1 MKLMRCPFCGG
12 GGESSGETPQN
23 ATAPPASK
31 TTESA
36 KTLPNVAVIEWRSE
50 ILPWAARRRETKRP
64 APGGRSR
71 GKEKDMDKWK
81 DVSGYVNGKKVAK
94 NLLALAVKQNK
105 MLVDVKKELRERF
118 PEIVFK
124 VEYTDSP

>member
-1 MKLMRCPFCGG
+1 MY
-12 GGESSGETPQN
+12 
-23 ATAPPASK
+23 
-31 TTESA
+31 
-36 KTLPNVAVIEWRSE
+36 
-50 ILPWAARRRETKRP
+50 
-64 APGGRSR
+64 
-71 GKEKDMDKWK
+71 KWK